1 MNILY
6 YKSIKLLCFM
16 SLSLLSNLTFSQ
28 TQGKY
33 ESNKVNCIGS
43 FQFKKASYYDYQINA
58 QKSDSI
64 YQKVSE
70 GNKPED
76 LLTQKYSDFFLKSTP
91 DERKEIILYSRMT
104 LEYNLSEYYYIKYA
118 LKDRKMTHKVAI
130 FKKEGNIWEWLDNSD
145 NKISKAITI
154 ILKLQ
159 NEAFSQFEVDDDNPK
174 YLEINQLKASVK
186 DADNTLNIF
195 KLADVIEKNSS
206 RLSKYFSK

>member
-1 MNILY
+1 
-6 YKSIKLLCFM
+6 M

-28 TQGKY
+28 TQGEY

-43 FQFKKASYYDYQINA
+43 FQFKKASYYDYQINS

-91 DERKEIILYSRMT
+91 DERKEIILYSRII

-118 LKDRKMTHKVAI
+118 LKDRKMTHKVAV
-130 FKKEGNIWEWLDNSD
+130 FKKEGNIWKWLDNSD
-145 NKISKAITI
+145 NKISEAITI

>member
-6 YKSIKLLCFM
+6 YKTIKLLCFM

-28 TQGKY
+28 IQGEY

-91 DERKEIILYSRMT
+91 DERKEIILYSRII

-118 LKDRKMTHKVAI
+118 LKDRKITHKVAI
-130 FKKEGNIWEWLDNSD
+130 FKKEGNIWKWLDNSD
-145 NKISKAITI
+145 NKISEAITI

>member
-1 MNILY
+1 
-6 YKSIKLLCFM
+6 M

-28 TQGKY
+28 IQGEY

-91 DERKEIILYSRMT
+91 DERKEIILYSRII

-130 FKKEGNIWEWLDNSD
+130 FKKEGNIWKWLDNSD
-145 NKISKAITI
+145 NKISEAITI

>member
-6 YKSIKLLCFM
+6 YKTIKLLCFM

-28 TQGKY
+28 IQGEY

-91 DERKEIILYSRMT
+91 DERKEIILYSRII
-104 LEYNLSEYYYIKYA
+104 LEYNLSEYYYMKYA
-118 LKDRKMTHKVAI
+118 LKDRKITHKVAI
-130 FKKEGNIWEWLDNSD
+130 FKKEGNIWKWLDNSD
-145 NKISKAITI
+145 NKISEAITI

>member
-6 YKSIKLLCFM
+6 YKTIKLLCFM
-16 SLSLLSNLTFSQ
+16 SLSLFSNLSFSQ
-28 TQGKY
+28 TQNEYK
-33 ESNKVNCIGS
+33 SNKVNCIGS

-76 LLTQKYSDFFLKSTP
+76 LLTQKYSDFFLKSSL
-91 DERKEIILYSRMT
+91 DERKEIILYSRIT

-118 LKDRKMTHKVAI
+118 LKDKTMTHKVAI

-145 NKISKAITI
+145 NKISEAITI

-159 NEAFSQFEVDDDNPK
+159 NEVFSQFEVDNDNPK

>member
-6 YKSIKLLCFM
+6 YKTIKLLCFM

-28 TQGKY
+28 IQGEY

-91 DERKEIILYSRMT
+91 DERKEIILYSRII

-118 LKDRKMTHKVAI
+118 LKDRKMTHKVAV
-130 FKKEGNIWEWLDNSD
+130 FKKEGNIWKWLDNSD
-145 NKISKAITI
+145 NKISEAITI

>member
-6 YKSIKLLCFM
+6 YKTIKLLCFM

-28 TQGKY
+28 IQGEY

-91 DERKEIILYSRMT
+91 DERKEIILYSRII

-145 NKISKAITI
+145 NKISEAITI

>member
-6 YKSIKLLCFM
+6 YKTIKLLCFM

-28 TQGKY
+28 IQGEY

-91 DERKEIILYSRMT
+91 DERKEIILYSRII

-130 FKKEGNIWEWLDNSD
+130 FKKEGNIWKWLDNSD
-145 NKISKAITI
+145 NKISEAITI

>member
-6 YKSIKLLCFM
+6 YKTIKLLCFM

-28 TQGKY
+28 TQGEY

-91 DERKEIILYSRMT
+91 DERKEIILYSRII

-118 LKDRKMTHKVAI
+118 LKDRKKTHKVAI

-145 NKISKAITI
+145 NKISEAITI

>member
-6 YKSIKLLCFM
+6 YKTIKLLCFM
-16 SLSLLSNLTFSQ
+16 GLSLLSNLTFSQ
-28 TQGKY
+28 IQGEY

-91 DERKEIILYSRMT
+91 DERKEIILYSRII

-118 LKDRKMTHKVAI
+118 LKDRKMTHKVAV
-130 FKKEGNIWEWLDNSD
+130 FKKEGNIWKWLDNSD
-145 NKISKAITI
+145 NKISEAITI

>member
-6 YKSIKLLCFM
+6 YKTIKLLCFM

-28 TQGKY
+28 IQGEY

-91 DERKEIILYSRMT
+91 DERKEIILYSRII

-130 FKKEGNIWEWLDNSD
+130 FKKEERTPFYNLSFLAKEDTYMRTFTF
-145 NKISKAITI
+145 NKTENKGWVTH
-154 ILKLQ
+154 
-159 NEAFSQFEVDDDNPK
+159 
-174 YLEINQLKASVK
+174 SV
-186 DADNTLNIF
+186 LPM
-195 KLADVIEKNSS
+195 L
-206 RLSKYFSK
+206 RLSKGIAQKE

>member
-6 YKSIKLLCFM
+6 YKTIKLLCFM
-16 SLSLLSNLTFSQ
+16 SLSLFSNLTFSQ
-28 TQGKY
+28 IQGEY

-91 DERKEIILYSRMT
+91 DERKEIILYSRII

-118 LKDRKMTHKVAI
+118 LKDRKMTHKVAV
-130 FKKEGNIWEWLDNSD
+130 FKKEGNIWKWLDNSD
-145 NKISKAITI
+145 NKISEAITI

>member
-6 YKSIKLLCFM
+6 YKTIKLLCFM

-28 TQGKY
+28 IQGEY

>member
-6 YKSIKLLCFM
+6 YKTIKLLCFM

-28 TQGKY
+28 IQGEY

-43 FQFKKASYYDYQINA
+43 FQFKKASYYDYQINS

-91 DERKEIILYSRMT
+91 DERKEIILYSRII

-130 FKKEGNIWEWLDNSD
+130 FKKEGNIWKWLDNSD
-145 NKISKAITI
+145 NKISEAITI

>member
-1 MNILY
+1 
-6 YKSIKLLCFM
+6 M

-28 TQGKY
+28 IQGEY

-91 DERKEIILYSRMT
+91 DERKEIILYSRII

-118 LKDRKMTHKVAI
+118 LKDRKMTHKVAV
-130 FKKEGNIWEWLDNSD
+130 FKKEGNIWKWLDNSD
-145 NKISKAITI
+145 NKISEAITI

>member
-6 YKSIKLLCFM
+6 YKTIKLLCFM

-28 TQGKY
+28 IQGEY

-76 LLTQKYSDFFLKSTP
+76 LLTQKYSDFFLKSSL
-91 DERKEIILYSRMT
+91 DERKEIILYSRIT

-130 FKKEGNIWEWLDNSD
+130 FKKEGNIWKWLDNSD
-145 NKISKAITI
+145 NKISEAITI

-159 NEAFSQFEVDDDNPK
+159 NEVFSQFEVDNDNPK

>member
-6 YKSIKLLCFM
+6 YKTIKLLCFM
-16 SLSLLSNLTFSQ
+16 SLSLFSNLSFSQ
-28 TQGKY
+28 TQSEYK
-33 ESNKVNCIGS
+33 SNKVNCVGS

-76 LLTQKYSDFFLKSTP
+76 LLTQKYSDFFLKSSL
-91 DERKEIILYSRMT
+91 DERKEIILYSRIT

-118 LKDRKMTHKVAI
+118 LKDKTMTHKVAI

-145 NKISKAITI
+145 NKISEAITI

-159 NEAFSQFEVDDDNPK
+159 NEVFSQFEVDNDNPK
-174 YLEINQLKASVK
+174 YLEINELKASVK

>member
-6 YKSIKLLCFM
+6 YKTIKLLCFM

-28 TQGKY
+28 TQGEY

-91 DERKEIILYSRMT
+91 DERKEIILYSRII

-118 LKDRKMTHKVAI
+118 LKDRKMTHKVAV
-130 FKKEGNIWEWLDNSD
+130 FKKEGNIWKWLDNSD
-145 NKISKAITI
+145 NKISEAITI

>member
-6 YKSIKLLCFM
+6 YKTIKLLCFM
-16 SLSLLSNLTFSQ
+16 SLSLFSNLSFSQ
-28 TQGKY
+28 TQSEYK
-33 ESNKVNCIGS
+33 SNKVNCVGS

-76 LLTQKYSDFFLKSTP
+76 LLTQKYSDFFLKSSL
-91 DERKEIILYSRMT
+91 DERKEIILYSRIT

-118 LKDRKMTHKVAI
+118 LKDKTMTHKVAI

-145 NKISKAITI
+145 NKISEAITI

-159 NEAFSQFEVDDDNPK
+159 NEVFSQFEVDNDNPK
-174 YLEINQLKASVK
+174 YLEINELKASVK

-195 KLADVIEKNSS
+195 KLADVIEKNSR

>member
-1 MNILY
+1 MG
-6 YKSIKLLCFM
+6 
-16 SLSLLSNLTFSQ
+16 LSLLSNLTFSQ
-28 TQGKY
+28 IQGEY

-91 DERKEIILYSRMT
+91 DERKEIILYSRII

-118 LKDRKMTHKVAI
+118 LKDRKMTHKVAV
-130 FKKEGNIWEWLDNSD
+130 FKKEGNIWKWLDNSD
-145 NKISKAITI
+145 NKISEAITI

>member
-6 YKSIKLLCFM
+6 YKTIKLLCFM

-28 TQGKY
+28 TQGEY

-58 QKSDSI
+58 QKFDSI

>member
-6 YKSIKLLCFM
+6 YKTIKLLCFM

-28 TQGKY
+28 IQGEY

-118 LKDRKMTHKVAI
+118 LKDRKKTHKVAI

-145 NKISKAITI
+145 NKISEAITI

>member
-1 MNILY
+1 
-6 YKSIKLLCFM
+6 M

-28 TQGKY
+28 IQGEY

-91 DERKEIILYSRMT
+91 DERKEIILYSRII

-118 LKDRKMTHKVAI
+118 LKDRKITHKVAI
-130 FKKEGNIWEWLDNSD
+130 FKKEGNIWKWLDNSD
-145 NKISKAITI
+145 NKISEAITI

>member
-1 MNILY
+1 
-6 YKSIKLLCFM
+6 M

-28 TQGKY
+28 IQGEY

-91 DERKEIILYSRMT
+91 DERKEIILYSRII

-130 FKKEGNIWEWLDNSD
+130 FKKEGNIWKWLDNSD
-145 NKISKAITI
+145 NKISEAITI

-174 YLEINQLKASVK
+174 YLEINQSKASVK

>member
-6 YKSIKLLCFM
+6 YKTIKLLCFM

-28 TQGKY
+28 IQGEY

-43 FQFKKASYYDYQINA
+43 FQFKKASYYDYQIDA

-70 GNKPED
+70 GNKPKD

-91 DERKEIILYSRMT
+91 DERKEIILYSRII

-130 FKKEGNIWEWLDNSD
+130 FKKEGNIWKWLDNSD
-145 NKISKAITI
+145 NKISEAITI

>member
-6 YKSIKLLCFM
+6 YKTIKLLCFM

-28 TQGKY
+28 TQGEY

-43 FQFKKASYYDYQINA
+43 FQFKKASYYDYQINS

-91 DERKEIILYSRMT
+91 DERKEIILYSRII

-130 FKKEGNIWEWLDNSD
+130 FKKEGNIWKWLDNSD
-145 NKISKAITI
+145 NKISEAITI

>member
-6 YKSIKLLCFM
+6 YKTIKLLCFM
-16 SLSLLSNLTFSQ
+16 SLSLFSNLTFSQ
-28 TQGKY
+28 IQGEY

-130 FKKEGNIWEWLDNSD
+130 FKKEGNIWKWLDNSD
-145 NKISKAITI
+145 NKISEAITI